1 MEVSSKTQNSSAEY
15 LFAVGFVSILGQ
27 VVLLRELNVA
37 SYGIELIYT
46 LAFGVWLF
54 SSACGTMISR
64 STRQPSAEQI
74 NLLLVLLSVGLPLDV
89 AFVRSARLMLGNTPG
104 AYLSLNTQIVLIL
117 ASLLPIGLVL
127 GLLFQWA
134 AKIYVAGQRPL
145 ALAYSIESIGG
156 LVGGICGTLFLKLG
170 FQNLYIGLICALA
183 CVAASFLESSWK
195 STRWLRAVS
204 WVVILSLG
212 LLLWKAPAIDRLMTA
227 WTHPDVVA
235 TTDSPYSRITVT
247 FLDGQVSVFENDALS
262 FDTEGTRAEE
272 FAQIAAVQQ
281 IHPKR
286 VLILGGG
293 IQGTVQEILQH
304 QPIVVDYVEL
314 NPAMIDSVQPYLP
327 LEIQK
332 SLRASN
338 VRIIIGDP
346 RRFLEKALNYDL
358 ILVGMPEPD
367 SGQTNRFYTR
377 EFFQQC
383 SDRLSDQGV
392 IAFRLHS
399 SENYWPPLL
408 TRRMISI
415 YSALR
420 SVFPQVIVV
429 PGSTNVVLGSRNS
442 LTENPSVMA
451 ARLDS
456 RHVRTRLVSGTYLRY
471 VYQNDRYQEIARTL
485 ASGTAPTNTD
495 IRPIC
500 YQYTMLIWLSKF
512 LPGVRFWSFSLP
524 DSWSSHRAV
533 LFWILALS
541 VPALLLAQ
549 ARWPV
554 RRAVL
559 SAVAGFSG
567 MVLEIVVIL
576 HFQTKNGILYQDI
589 GILLTAFMAGLALGA
604 RAGTTSNADVSRKP
618 GMIMLSGLAL
628 LSGATGLIINS
639 LRTTG
644 LAETSGLLFLAGF
657 FTAGVFSYASLRRAE
672 DQRSL
677 ITPLYSADLIG
688 GCAGS
693 IITTLIIVPIFG
705 LLTATQM
712 LVPLAIFSA
721 LLL

>member
-1 MEVSSKTQNSSAEY
+1 MEASSKIQNSSAEY
-15 LFAVGFVSILGQ
+15 LFAIGFVSILGQ

-54 SSACGTMISR
+54 SSACGAMISR
-64 STRQPSAEQI
+64 STRQPSATRI
-74 NLLLVLLSVGLPLDV
+74 DFLLVLLSISFPLDM
-89 AFVRSARLMLGNTPG
+89 AFVRSARLILGNTPG
-104 AYLSLNTQIVLIL
+104 AYLPLHIQSALIL
-117 ASLLPIGLVL
+117 ASLLPIGFML

-134 AKIYVAGQRPL
+134 AKIYVADQKPL

-183 CVAASFLESSWK
+183 SVAASFLESSSK

-204 WVVILSLG
+204 WLVILSLG
-212 LLLWKAPAIDRLMTA
+212 ILLWKAPAIDRLMTS

-235 TTDSPYSRITVT
+235 TADSPYSRITVT
-247 FLDGQVSVFENDALS
+247 LLDKQVSVFENDALS
-262 FDTEGTRAEE
+262 FDTEGTKAEE
-272 FAQIAAVQQ
+272 FVQIAAVQQ
-281 IHPKR
+281 PHPDR

-293 IQGTVQEILQH
+293 IQGTVREILQH
-304 QPIVVDYVEL
+304 RPRVVDYVEF
-314 NPAMIDSVQPYLP
+314 NPAMIDTVQPYLP

-332 SLRASN
+332 SLLAGN
-338 VRIIIGDP
+338 VRIIIEDP

-383 SDRLSDQGV
+383 SDRLSHQGV

-399 SENYWPPLL
+399 SENFWPPQL

-415 YSALR
+415 YRALR

-456 RHVRTRLVSGTYLRY
+456 RHVSTRLVSGAYLRY
-471 VYQNDRYQEIARTL
+471 VYQNDRYQEIARIL
-485 ASGTAPTNTD
+485 ASGTAPSNTD

-512 LPGVRFWSFSLP
+512 LPGTRFWNFSLP
-524 DSWSSHRAV
+524 ELWSSHSAV

-541 VPALLLAQ
+541 VPALLLAH
-549 ARWPV
+549 AKWPV
-554 RRAVL
+554 RRTTL

-604 RAGTTSNADVSRKP
+604 RAATKTNADVSRKP
-618 GMIMLSGLAL
+618 GITMLAGLAL
-628 LSGATGLIINS
+628 LSGATGYIINS
-639 LRTTG
+639 GRTLG

-657 FTAGVFSYASLRRAE
+657 FTAGVFSYASLRKAE
-672 DQRSL
+672 DQRS
-677 ITPLYSADLIG
+677 IIAPLYSADLIG
-688 GCAGS
+688 GCVGS
-693 IITTLIIVPIFG
+693 IVTTLILVPMFG

>member
-1 MEVSSKTQNSSAEY
+1 MDISSKTQSSPAEY
-15 LFAVGFVSILGQ
+15 LFAIGFVSILGQ

-54 SSACGTMISR
+54 STACGTMISR
-64 STRQPSAEQI
+64 SKRQPSAMGI
-74 NLLLVLLSVGLPLDV
+74 NLLLVLLSVGFLMEV

-104 AYLSLNTQIVLIL
+104 AYLPLDKQIALIL
-117 ASLLPIGLVL
+117 ASLMPIGLML

-134 AKIYVAGQRPL
+134 ATMYVVAQKPL

-156 LVGGICGTLFLKLG
+156 LAGGICGTLFLKLG
-170 FQNLYIGLICALA
+170 LENLYIGLICALA
-183 CVAASFLESSWK
+183 SVAASFLESSSK
-195 STRWLRAVS
+195 GTRWLRAVS
-204 WVVILSLG
+204 IAVIL
-212 LLLWKAPAIDRLMTA
+212 LLAVLCWKASAINYLMTS
-227 WTHPDVVA
+227 WNHPDVVA
-235 TTDSPYSRITVT
+235 TADSPYSRITIT
-247 FLDGQVSVFENDALS
+247 LLDGQVSVFENDALS
-262 FDTEGTRAEE
+262 FNTEGTKAEE
-272 FAQIAAVQQ
+272 FVQIAAVQQ
-281 IHPKR
+281 PRPDR

-293 IQGTVQEILQH
+293 IQGTVREILQH
-304 QPIVVDYVEL
+304 QPRVVDYVEL
-314 NPAMIDSVQPYLP
+314 NPALVDTVQPYLP

-332 SLRASN
+332 SLRARN
-338 VRIIIGDP
+338 VRIIIEDP
-346 RRFLEKALNYDL
+346 RRFLERALNYDL

-383 SDRLSDQGV
+383 LDRLNDQGV
-392 IAFRLHS
+392 IAFRLQS
-399 SENYWPPLL
+399 SENFWPPLL
-408 TRRMISI
+408 ARRMISI
-415 YSALR
+415 YRALR

-429 PGSTNVVLGSRNS
+429 PGSTNVVLGSRHS
-442 LTENPSVMA
+442 LTENPAVMA

-456 RHVRTRLVSGTYLRY
+456 RHVRTRLVSSAYLRY
-471 VYQNDRYQEIARTL
+471 VYQNDRFQEIAKIL

-512 LPGVRFWSFSLP
+512 LPGTRFWNFSFLE
-524 DSWSSHRAV
+524 SWSIRSVV
-533 LFWILALS
+533 LYWILVLS
-541 VPALLLAQ
+541 VPALLLAR

-554 RRAVL
+554 RRAIL
-559 SAVAGFSG
+559 SSVAGFSG
-567 MVLEIVVIL
+567 MVLEIVAIL
-576 HFQTKNGILYQDI
+576 HFQTKNGILYQDL

-604 RAGTTSNADVSRKP
+604 RACTRSHPDISRMP
-618 GMIMLSGLAL
+618 GMMMLSGLAL
-628 LSGATGLIINS
+628 LSGGTGLIINS
-639 LRTTG
+639 GRTSG

-657 FTAGVFSYASLRRAE
+657 FTAGIFAYASLRKAE
-672 DQRSL
+672 DQRSV

-693 IITTLIIVPIFG
+693 IIATLIIVPMFG
-705 LLTATQM
+705 LLTATQL